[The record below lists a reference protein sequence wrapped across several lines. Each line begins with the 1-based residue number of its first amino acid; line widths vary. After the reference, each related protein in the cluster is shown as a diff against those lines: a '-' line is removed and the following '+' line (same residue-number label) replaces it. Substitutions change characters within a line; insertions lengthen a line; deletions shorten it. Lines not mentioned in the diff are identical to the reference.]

1 MLITLKLSFPTLW
14 KKANVSD
21 HLLASR
27 KINVSEDSSGRK
39 KMYERKL
46 PQIMSKATIY

>member
-1 MLITLKLSFPTLW
+1 MLITLKLSFPILW
-14 KKANVSD
+14 KKVNVSD

-27 KINVSEDSSGRK
+27 KINVSEELSGRK
-39 KMYERKL
+39 KVYDRKF